1 MKTGITDGHYKI
13 QENDMD
19 EMERSDIEQD
29 IRNENEQSAGSSEQ
43 NFEFITETIKEKPI
57 NKRRMF
63 LKGLFTCILALVF
76 GVIACFTFVSLY
88 PIFNEWLH
96 PVDNTK
102 VVTLE
107 PYEEDMEPEDGENG
121 DGEDKSDN
129 MNNVSEITDTD
140 TDKDTSDEDNI
151 TGDILLPEDDADL
164 AENGDAKGSNI
175 TAETGAKPEII
186 TQVVE
191 TVEKDLEL
199 EDYTK
204 LYQQLGEVAQEA
216 RRAMV
221 TVTGVSSD
229 KDWFMNVY
237 ENRHTCSGL
246 IVAENGMEMLILTRT
261 SIIDGSDHITVTFC
275 NGERY
280 DAVRKKSD
288 PNIDMSIIAVNLD
301 KISDA
306 TKEACKLAELGSTK
320 SPYID
325 GMPVIAIGD
334 PLGVADSM
342 AMGQI
347 TSHTSVKDMTDTNV
361 SLVTTDIYGSS
372 NATGVIINMSG
383 RVLGIITQDGASVD
397 AKNLIRGYAIS
408 DLKDKLEKLSNGQE
422 IAYLGII
429 GKDVPDE
436 ATEEYGVPQ
445 GAYVRQVVIDSPAME
460 AGIQNGD
467 VIVKLGTTDIT
478 SFSDYKDAML
488 KCQPEDLMMVTVKR
502 LGRDEYVELSYEITL
517 GKLSK

>member
-1 MKTGITDGHYKI
+1 
-13 QENDMD
+13 MD
-19 EMERSDIEQD
+19 EKERNDIELD
-29 IRNENEQSAGSSEQ
+29 IKNENEQSAGSSEQ

-63 LKGLFTCILALVF
+63 LKALFTCILALVF

-107 PYEEDMEPEDGENG
+107 PYEDDIEPEKEPDEDKDDKPDDKDIVSDIVDVDPDTDILSSDEISQDEEENG
-121 DGEDKSDN
+121 TEEPDN
-129 MNNVSEITDTD
+129 EGA
-140 TDKDTSDEDNI
+140 SDENEADDSG
-151 TGDILLPEDDADL
+151 TEDTEKGPDII
-164 AENGDAKGSNI
+164 K
-175 TAETGAKPEII
+175 
-186 TQVVE
+186 QVVE

-204 LYQQLGEVAQEA
+204 LYQQIGEVAQEA

-237 ENRHTCSGL
+237 ENRHTCAGL

-261 SIIDGSDHITVTFC
+261 SVIDSSDHITVTFC

-280 DAVRKKSD
+280 DALRKKSD
-288 PNIDMSIIAVNLD
+288 PNIDMSIIAVNLE
-301 KISDA
+301 KISDD
-306 TKEACKLAELGSTK
+306 TREACKLAELGSTK

-334 PLGVADSM
+334 PLGVADST

-361 SLVTTDIYGSS
+361 SLLTTDIYGSS
-372 NATGVIINMSG
+372 NASGVIINMSG
-383 RVLGIITQDGASVD
+383 RVLGVITQDGASVD

-408 DLKDKLEKLSNGQE
+408 DLKDKIEKLSNGQE

-429 GKDVPDE
+429 GKDVPKE
-436 ATEEYGVPQ
+436 ATDEFGVPQ

-478 SFSDYKDAML
+478 SFADYKDTML

-502 LGRDEYVELSYEITL
+502 MGRDEYVELSYEITL

>member
-1 MKTGITDGHYKI
+1 M
-13 QENDMD
+13 
-19 EMERSDIEQD
+19 
-29 IRNENEQSAGSSEQ
+29 
-43 NFEFITETIKEKPI
+43 
-57 NKRRMF
+57 
-63 LKGLFTCILALVF
+63 
-76 GVIACFTFVSLY
+76 
-88 PIFNEWLH
+88 
-96 PVDNTK
+96 
-102 VVTLE
+102 
-107 PYEEDMEPEDGENG
+107 
-121 DGEDKSDN
+121 
-129 MNNVSEITDTD
+129 
-140 TDKDTSDEDNI
+140 
-151 TGDILLPEDDADL
+151 
-164 AENGDAKGSNI
+164 
-175 TAETGAKPEII
+175 
-186 TQVVE
+186 
-191 TVEKDLEL
+191 
-199 EDYTK
+199 
-204 LYQQLGEVAQEA
+204 YQQIGEVAQEA

-237 ENRHTCSGL
+237 ENRHTCAGL

-261 SIIDGSDHITVTFC
+261 SVIDSSDHITVTFC
-275 NGERY
+275 NGEKY
-280 DAVRKKSD
+280 DAIMKKSD
-288 PNIDMSIIAVNLD
+288 PNIDMSIIAINLD
-301 KISDA
+301 KLSDD

-334 PLGVADSM
+334 PLGVSDST

-347 TSHTSVKDMTDTNV
+347 TSHTSVKDMTDTNA
-361 SLVTTDIYGSS
+361 SLLTTDIYGSS
-372 NATGVIINMSG
+372 NASGVIINMSG
-383 RVLGIITQDGASVD
+383 RVLGVITQDGASAD

-422 IAYLGII
+422 IAYLGIV
-429 GKDVPDE
+429 GKDVPQE
-436 ATEEYGVPQ
+436 ATEEFGVPQ

-478 SFSDYKDAML
+478 SFSDYKDTML

>member
-1 MKTGITDGHYKI
+1 
-13 QENDMD
+13 MD
-19 EMERSDIEQD
+19 EMERNNIEQD
-29 IRNENEQSAGSSEQ
+29 IKNENEQSAGSSEQ

-63 LKGLFTCILALVF
+63 LRALFTCILALVF

-107 PYEEDMEPEDGENG
+107 PYEEDIEPGKEPDADIEPDNN
-121 DGEDKSDN
+121 DK
-129 MNNVSEITDTD
+129 VSEIKDNNTD
-140 TDKDTSDEDNI
+140 N
-151 TGDILLPEDDADL
+151 DILSGNSVSENSEGDDGTDNKEGNDTEDIK
-164 AENGDAKGSNI
+164 NGDDENEDPGKG
-175 TAETGAKPEII
+175 PDII
-186 TQVVE
+186 KQVVE

-204 LYQQLGEVAQEA
+204 LYQQIGEVAQEA
-216 RRAMV
+216 RRSMV

-237 ENRHTCSGL
+237 ENRHTCAGL
-246 IVAENGMEMLILTRT
+246 IIAENGMEMLILTRT
-261 SIIDGSDHITVTFC
+261 SVIDSSDHITVTFC

-288 PNIDMSIIAVNLD
+288 PNIDMSIIAINLD
-301 KISDA
+301 KLTDE

-334 PLGVADSM
+334 PLGVADST

-361 SLVTTDIYGSS
+361 SLLTTDIYGSS
-372 NATGVIINMSG
+372 NASGVIINMSG
-383 RVLGIITQDGASVD
+383 RVLGVITQDGASID

-408 DLKDKLEKLSNGQE
+408 DLKDKIEKLSNGQE

-429 GKDVPDE
+429 GKDVPKE
-436 ATEEYGVPQ
+436 ATDEFGVPQ

>member
-1 MKTGITDGHYKI
+1 
-13 QENDMD
+13 MD
-19 EMERSDIEQD
+19 EMEYKDLEQD
-29 IRNENEQSAGSSEQ
+29 IKNENEQSAGSSEQ

-63 LKGLFTCILALVF
+63 LKILFTCILALVF
-76 GVIACFTFVSLY
+76 GVIACFTFASLY

-107 PYEEDMEPEDGENG
+107 PYEEEMGPAENG
-121 DGEDKSDN
+121 TGDDQEGDPDNDDK
-129 MNNVSEITDTD
+129 VSEI
-140 TDKDTSDEDNI
+140 SDNKINDELLGGDVEP
-151 TGDILLPEDDADL
+151 GDITAQNDNTEAGEDDTEGNNDDGSKTADT
-164 AENGDAKGSNI
+164 EI
-175 TAETGAKPEII
+175 KPEII
-186 TQVVE
+186 KQVVE

-275 NGERY
+275 NGEKY

-288 PNIDMSIIAVNLD
+288 PNIDMSIIAVNLE
-301 KISDA
+301 KISDE

-361 SLVTTDIYGSS
+361 ALITTDIYGSS

-383 RVLGIITQDGASVD
+383 RVLGVITQDGASVD

-436 ATEEYGVPQ
+436 ATEEFGVPK

-478 SFSDYKDAML
+478 SFTDYKEAML
-488 KCQPEDLMMVTVKR
+488 KCQPEDMMMVTVKR
-502 LGRDEYVELSYEITL
+502 LGRDEYVELSYEIML

>member
-1 MKTGITDGHYKI
+1 
-13 QENDMD
+13 MD
-19 EMERSDIEQD
+19 EMERNEVEQD
-29 IRNENEQSAGSSEQ
+29 IKNENEQSAGSSEQ

-57 NKRRMF
+57 NKRRML
-63 LKGLFTCILALVF
+63 LKAVFTCILALVF

-107 PYEEDMEPEDGENG
+107 QYEEEIVPEENASG
-121 DGEDKSDN
+121 APYNGTSDSEN
-129 MNNVSEITDTD
+129 KVSEISDMN
-140 TDKDTSDEDNI
+140 KD
-151 TGDILLPEDDADL
+151 GDILTDDAANNNEGNGNEDSG
-164 AENGDAKGSNI
+164 AEKDIQDDNTGNTGDQDRTESGDK
-175 TAETGAKPEII
+175 TADTQRPEII
-186 TQVVE
+186 KQVVE

-199 EDYTK
+199 GDYTK
-204 LYQQLGEVAQEA
+204 LYQQIGEVAQEA

-237 ENRHTCSGL
+237 ENRHTCAGL

-261 SIIDGSDHITVTFC
+261 SVIDSSDRITVTFC
-275 NGERY
+275 NGEKY
-280 DAVRKKSD
+280 DAIMKKSD
-288 PNIDMSIIAVNLD
+288 PNIDMSIIAINLD
-301 KISDA
+301 KLSDD

-334 PLGVADSM
+334 PLGVSDST

-347 TSHTSVKDMTDTNV
+347 TSHTSVKDMTDTNA
-361 SLVTTDIYGSS
+361 SLLTTDIYGSS
-372 NATGVIINMSG
+372 NASGVIINISG
-383 RVLGIITQDGASVD
+383 RVLGVITQDGASAD

-422 IAYLGII
+422 IAYLGIV
-429 GKDVPDE
+429 GKDVPQE
-436 ATEEYGVPQ
+436 ATEEFGVPQ
-445 GAYVRQVVIDSPAME
+445 GPYVRQVVIDSPAME

-478 SFSDYKDAML
+478 SFSDYKDTML

>member
-1 MKTGITDGHYKI
+1 
-13 QENDMD
+13 MD
-19 EMERSDIEQD
+19 EMERNEVEQD
-29 IRNENEQSAGSSEQ
+29 IKNENEQSAGSSEQ

-57 NKRRMF
+57 NKRRML
-63 LKGLFTCILALVF
+63 LKAVFTCILALVF

-107 PYEEDMEPEDGENG
+107 QYEEEIVPEETTSGVPT
-121 DGEDKSDN
+121 DKIAGSE
-129 MNNVSEITDTD
+129 NNVSEISDINKDEDILDDDTANNDGGSSDNGNNDGGESEKDIQDSDKKETDSSD
-140 TDKDTSDEDNI
+140 RSENEDKDT
-151 TGDILLPEDDADL
+151 DAP
-164 AENGDAKGSNI
+164 
-175 TAETGAKPEII
+175 KPEII
-186 TQVVE
+186 KQVVE

-199 EDYTK
+199 GDYTK
-204 LYQQLGEVAQEA
+204 LYQQIGEVAQEA

-237 ENRHTCSGL
+237 ENRHTCAGL
-246 IVAENGMEMLILTRT
+246 ILAENGMEMLILTRT
-261 SIIDGSDHITVTFC
+261 SVIDSSDHITVTFC

-288 PNIDMSIIAVNLD
+288 PNIDMSIIAINLD
-301 KISDA
+301 KLSDD
-306 TKEACKLAELGSTK
+306 TKEACKLAELGTTK

-334 PLGVADSM
+334 PLGVSDST

-347 TSHTSVKDMTDTNV
+347 TSHTSVKDMTDTNA
-361 SLVTTDIYGSS
+361 SLLTTDIYGSS
-372 NATGVIINMSG
+372 NASGVIINMSG
-383 RVLGIITQDGASVD
+383 RVLGVITQDGASAD

-408 DLKDKLEKLSNGQE
+408 DLKDKIEKLSNGQE

-429 GKDVPDE
+429 GKDVPQE
-436 ATEEYGVPQ
+436 ATEEFGVPQ

-478 SFSDYKDAML
+478 SFADYKDTML

>member
-1 MKTGITDGHYKI
+1 
-13 QENDMD
+13 MD
-19 EMERSDIEQD
+19 EMEYKDLEQD
-29 IRNENEQSAGSSEQ
+29 IKNENEQSAGSSEQ

-63 LKGLFTCILALVF
+63 LKILFTCILALVF

-107 PYEEDMEPEDGENG
+107 PYEEDMGPVDEGSG
-121 DGEDKSDN
+121 DGAEGDSGDDEK
-129 MNNVSEITDTD
+129 VSEI
-140 TDKDTSDEDNI
+140 SDNKINDDLLA
-151 TGDILLPEDDADL
+151 GDIEPGDISGQSDGTEAGADDKAGNEEDGSGTIDADP
-164 AENGDAKGSNI
+164 
-175 TAETGAKPEII
+175 KPEII
-186 TQVVE
+186 KQVVE

-275 NGERY
+275 NGEKY

-288 PNIDMSIIAVNLD
+288 PNIDMSIIAVNLE
-301 KISDA
+301 KISDE

-361 SLVTTDIYGSS
+361 ALITTDIYGSS

-383 RVLGIITQDGASVD
+383 RVLGVITQDGASVD

-436 ATEEYGVPQ
+436 ATEEFGVPQ

-467 VIVKLGTTDIT
+467 VIVKLGTTDIN
-478 SFSDYKDAML
+478 SFSDYKEAML
-488 KCQPEDLMMVTVKR
+488 KCQPEDMMMVTVKR
-502 LGRDEYVELSYEITL
+502 LGRDEYVELSYEIKL

>member
-1 MKTGITDGHYKI
+1 
-13 QENDMD
+13 MD
-19 EMERSDIEQD
+19 EMERNEVEQD
-29 IRNENEQSAGSSEQ
+29 IKNENEQSAGSSEQ

-57 NKRRMF
+57 NKRRML
-63 LKGLFTCILALVF
+63 LKAVFTCILALVF

-107 PYEEDMEPEDGENG
+107 QYEEEIVPEENASAAPS
-121 DGEDKSDN
+121 DKISDSEN
-129 MNNVSEITDTD
+129 RVSEISNMT
-140 TDKDTSDEDNI
+140 KDEDILADDIGNEDDDGGNAGSGEEKDAQGNDTEN
-151 TGDILLPEDDADL
+151 TGDPERSESGDKTAD
-164 AENGDAKGSNI
+164 
-175 TAETGAKPEII
+175 TPRPEII
-186 TQVVE
+186 KQVVE

-199 EDYTK
+199 GDYTK
-204 LYQQLGEVAQEA
+204 LYQQIGEVAQEA

-237 ENRHTCSGL
+237 ENRHTCAGL

-261 SIIDGSDHITVTFC
+261 SVIDSSDHITVTFC
-275 NGERY
+275 NGEKY
-280 DAVRKKSD
+280 DAIMKKSD
-288 PNIDMSIIAVNLD
+288 PNIDMSIIAINLD
-301 KISDA
+301 KLSDD

-334 PLGVADSM
+334 PLGVSDST

-347 TSHTSVKDMTDTNV
+347 TSHTSVKDMTDTNA
-361 SLVTTDIYGSS
+361 SLLTTDIYGSS
-372 NATGVIINMSG
+372 NASGVIINMSG
-383 RVLGIITQDGASVD
+383 RVLGVITQDGASAD

-422 IAYLGII
+422 IAYLGIV
-429 GKDVPDE
+429 GKDVPQE
-436 ATEEYGVPQ
+436 ATEEFGVPQ

-478 SFSDYKDAML
+478 SFSDYKDTML